1 MPLPFYLNRKLLMA
15 LFFFAVVVPLSDT
28 RAGDQSRIKTVV
40 VMGASTIFKDDSASA
55 REAAISS
62 SLISAVNMATM
73 EIMPVESIVRNFK
86 TINKIIYSQP
96 SEFIQGF
103 KVLTEFPFEKTYR
116 VMVQATVSLNVL
128 EKKLSEAGIMVGQKA
143 LPKVLF
149 LVAEQRLEDKFSNY
163 WWRKN
168 PVFFKAVAETVLTE
182 TLTAGG
188 FSIINHDDIM
198 LKQGVD
204 PVYDKADLNNQEIV
218 ALGNLF
224 QAEVVV
230 VGTSTAKKMPNI
242 MGTNIKSFKGT
253 ITARAIRTDT
263 GAQIASTT
271 QSAVTANSD
280 EIGGSREALSS
291 AGALAGKELA
301 SQVATAWQKED
312 KRPDML
318 QIILEGT
325 RNLASFVKF
334 RNMLKNM
341 PGVKEMQIK
350 EMKPDETIIMISFQG
365 TAKELADALILR
377 PLEAI
382 GINIYEVSEDHLRI
396 QLVPG

>member
-1 MPLPFYLNRKLLMA
+1 MA
-15 LFFFAVVVPLSDT
+15 NQA
-28 RAGDQSRIKTVV
+28 
-40 VMGASTIFKDDSASA
+40 
-55 REAAISS
+55 
-62 SLISAVNMATM
+62 
-73 EIMPVESIVRNFK
+73 
-86 TINKIIYSQP
+86 
-96 SEFIQGF
+96 EFIQGF

-198 LKQGVD
+198 LKQGID
-204 PVYDKADLNNQEIV
+204 PVYDKADLNNQEVV

-224 QAEVVV
+224 QAEVVI
-230 VGTSTAKKMPNI
+230 VGTSTAKKMPSI

-301 SQVATAWQKED
+301 SQIAAAWQKED

-350 EMKPDETIIMISFQG
+350 EMKPDEAIIMVSFQG

-377 PLEAI
+377 PFEAI